1 MKLIELII
9 KHVPRDDIHPD
20 AKFFAQDTCSGVRI
34 LFQYLDMPKPKHA
47 GTPGYW
53 GVVRSVGNVFNM
65 YEAAEDARNTV
76 VTREQLNYLW
86 ILQDQGYTLVFDG
99 SNPFQNPTDDLVD
112 VIPFNFGPGQI
123 LHPRNVAWKN
133 VTAYRVVKN
142 ESRPRVEYYE
152 LDHADAIIADAIEKV
167 IDRCDSTEWPMPS
180 GVQFSFDVKK
190 GYATGTGDSLIIIT
204 RKMWDEYVSRKIR
217 VGDKVKTP
225 SGAIVT
231 VLHIGEKNAFVR
243 YNNGAELAA
252 SLNRLTRV
260 SE

>member
-142 ESRPRVEYYE
+142 ESRSPIKEFSVDATVETKKRLE
-152 LDHADAIIADAIEKV
+152 LFDKSCDGVWPGKDWETFAVTVEGQIIKTDPGK
-167 IDRCDSTEWPMPS
+167 
-180 GVQFSFDVKK
+180 
-190 GYATGTGDSLIIIT
+190 IIT

-217 VGDKVKTP
+217 VGDKVTVG
-225 SGAIVT
+225 SRSSVVT